1 MLARHTTPVLQ
12 LDTGVIP
19 RRYARALLHYIYT
32 DRLDFSLIG
41 GKTGLNQAESLT
53 QNGSIEVGV
62 EEGFE
67 LYQIGKWPLNV
78 DMFLVS

>member
-1 MLARHTTPVLQ
+1 MLSRHTTHMLQ
-12 LDTGVIP
+12 LDTAVIP

-41 GKTGLNQAESLT
+41 GKTGLNQVESLT
-53 QNGSIEVGV
+53 SNGTIEIGV

-67 LYQIGKWPLNV
+67 LYQIGEPRNE
-78 DMFLVS
+78 